1 MALIVQK
8 FGGTSV
14 GSIEKIRTVA
24 ERVLKERQAGHRMI
38 VVLSA
43 MAGETDRLI
52 GLARQMQHIPDPRE
66 LDMLVSTGEQVSI
79 ALFAMAVKDAGYDA
93 VSLLGDQVAI
103 HTDQMHTRARIDSI
117 DADRINRYLDQGKIV
132 TVAGFQGV
140 SDNGDITTLG
150 RGGSDTTAVAL
161 AAALHA
167 DACEI
172 FTDVAGV
179 FTTDPGIYDKARKID
194 YISYK
199 EMLKLDYE
207 IGRASCRERV

>member
-14 GSIEKIRTVA
+14 GSIEKIRAVA

-103 HTDQMHTRARIDSI
+103 HTDRSEER
-117 DADRINRYLDQGKIV
+117 RVGK
-132 TVAGFQGV
+132 
-140 SDNGDITTLG
+140 
-150 RGGSDTTAVAL
+150 
-161 AAALHA
+161 
-167 DACEI
+167 E
-172 FTDVAGV
+172 
-179 FTTDPGIYDKARKID
+179 
-194 YISYK
+194 
-199 EMLKLDYE
+199 
-207 IGRASCRERV
+207 CRSRWSPYH